1 MLVSTASST
10 LWVSSSRGD
19 FGAVLDEDEEP
30 PQAAVAT
37 APASTVAV
45 SARF

>member
-19 FGAVLDEDEEP
+19 FGAVLDEAEEP
-30 PQAAVAT
+30 PHAAVAIT
-37 APASTVAV
+37 AASAV
-45 SARF
+45 TASAGF